1 MRIGVA
7 QLRSFDTVE
16 ENAANILRAIEEAR
30 RLGVRILGFPETA
43 LSGYLFDG
51 FPRVDPARLATALD
65 QVAARAREAR
75 LALVLGTVTREDGK
89 LRNSAAVLLPDG
101 GRCVYHKINLV
112 PYEQGWFVPGERPV
126 TFEVDGTRFGVMVCR
141 DQNSPE
147 LARELRRAGARG
159 LFICS
164 AHFYEPMEAR
174 LKLEKNVALPVVRA
188 YENEVYLFKANAVGT
203 NHGTVSYGN
212 SMIVDPRGIVVQR
225 AGETQEELL
234 VHDVDFSRDNPRWGP

>member
-16 ENAANILRAIEEAR
+16 ENAANILRSIEEAR

-43 LSGYLFDG
+43 LSGYLFEG
-51 FPRVDPARLATALD
+51 FPRVDPARLAAALD
-65 QVAARAREAR
+65 QVAARAREAH
-75 LALVLGTVTREDGK
+75 LAVVLGTVTREDGK

-101 GRCVYHKINLV
+101 GRHLYHKINLV
-112 PYEQGWFVPGERPV
+112 PYEQGWFAPGDTPV

-147 LARELRRAGARG
+147 LSRALKQAGARG

-164 AHFYEPMEAR
+164 AHFYDLMEAR
-174 LKLEKNVALPVVRA
+174 MKLEKNVALPIVRA
-188 YENEVYLFKANAVGT
+188 YENGVYLFKANAVGT

-234 VHDVDFSRDNPRWGP
+234 VYDVDFTRDNPRWGP